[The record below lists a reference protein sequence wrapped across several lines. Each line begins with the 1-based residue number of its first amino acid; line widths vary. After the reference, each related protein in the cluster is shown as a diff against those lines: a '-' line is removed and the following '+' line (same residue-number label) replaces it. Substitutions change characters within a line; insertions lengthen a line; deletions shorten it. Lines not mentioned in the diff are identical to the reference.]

1 MTQNFDR
8 TQGYFEGSRQVH
20 LPDVYPPFLFREV
33 HANHGVVACEGSM
46 FKSKFANALTTMMI
60 GSLGLA
66 SAENKLSVAYA
77 GDAGHMDDLI
87 EWMCARYTRE
97 SLVITR
103 SLESQQ
109 LLSGLGVPNELGAD
123 TAWTFEPRPPDY
135 ARSTLRKA
143 GWDEKTPILV
153 LCPIHPFV
161 WPVRASVAKY
171 IAAAT
176 TGAYK
181 DSQYRTVY
189 FFESGAEVDRKFNH
203 YVAGYAQAAKAF
215 LQRHKVF
222 PILVAMERLD
232 AVACR
237 AIEKEIPGTP
247 IFTSDDYDMFELV
260 SILRACSYMVSSRY
274 HGIVTC
280 MPAGVVSAGVTM
292 DERIRNLMR
301 ERGHQHLLLN
311 VDDPDLGPK
320 LLDVMEKLVREA
332 ESVRDSIGRTV
343 VSQSESHVAHGHFL
357 RRRSSQNVSGIPA
370 AQGRAQLGRQFA
382 AVSATLRKLVEGYD
396 SSAVSRHSWPA
407 ASLNVP
413 SVCFACFTRAISD
426 AMPNFLENTFAQLAA
441 GSGRVVLREIRGDE
455 VRQRLRRGT
464 SRSGRGAYA
473 PIFAV
478 PACSPVIVVRLL
490 APNSIRW
497 AAIDLALMA
506 EGLVVVPLYSRQAP
520 AELATMMK
528 DCTPRCCFASDACPR
543 GSCDASLER
552 RPEAASPRP
561 VRRNSAKARIAH
573 KELPIFPIPA
583 RRRPRHHHLH
593 LRNLRRTQGRLPQHE
608 KSRPHAFLHH
618 QLDRSARQNHEP
630 DRVFQYLL
638 SISPHPGSS

>member
-1 MTQNFDR
+1 MTDFLLVAWVSAMIELRCFAWKFGIGKRWTPGEKLKLLFAGYNGTRNTGSDVRVQETLRQIRHILGAENVDFSVMTQNFDR
-8 TQGYFEGSRQVH
+8 TQGYFDGSRQVH
-20 LPDVYPPFLFREV
+20 LPDVFPPFLFREV
-33 HANHGVVACEGSM
+33 HANHGVVTCEGSM

-135 ARSTLRKA
+135 ARNTLRKS

-161 WPVRASVAKY
+161 WPVRASIAKY
-171 IAAAT
+171 IASAA

-260 SILRACSYMVSSRY
+260 SILRACTYMVSSRY

-311 VDDPDLGPK
+311 VDEPDLGPK
-320 LLDVMEKLVREA
+320 LLEVMEKLVVEA
-332 ESVRDSIGRTV
+332 DSIRDSIGRTV
-343 VSQSESHVAHGHFL
+343 VSNLKAMSRMAIFFEDEL
-357 RRRSSQNVSGIPA
+357 RKTYPEFPLRKGVLSWEDNLPPFSDN
-370 AQGRAQLGRQFA
+370 
-382 AVSATLRKLVEGYD
+382 LRKLVEQYD
-396 SSAVSRHSWPA
+396 SSPAV
-407 ASLNVP
+407 
-413 SVCFACFTRAISD
+413 
-426 AMPNFLENTFAQLAA
+426 LAA
-441 GSGRVVLREIRGDE
+441 GR
-455 VRQRLRRGT
+455 
-464 SRSGRGAYA
+464 
-473 PIFAV
+473 
-478 PACSPVIVVRLL
+478 
-490 APNSIRW
+490 
-497 AAIDLALMA
+497 
-506 EGLVVVPLYSRQAP
+506 
-520 AELATMMK
+520 
-528 DCTPRCCFASDACPR
+528 
-543 GSCDASLER
+543 
-552 RPEAASPRP
+552 
-561 VRRNSAKARIAH
+561 
-573 KELPIFPIPA
+573 
-583 RRRPRHHHLH
+583 
-593 LRNLRRTQGRLPQHE
+593 
-608 KSRPHAFLHH
+608 
-618 QLDRSARQNHEP
+618 
-630 DRVFQYLL
+630 
-638 SISPHPGSS
+638 

>member
-1 MTQNFDR
+1 MTDFLLVAWVSALIELRCFAWKFGIGKRWTPGEKLKLLFAGYNGTRNTGSDVRVQETLRQIRHVLGAENVDFSVMTQNFDR
-8 TQGYFEGSRQVH
+8 TQGYFEGSHQVH
-20 LPDVYPPFLFREV
+20 LPDIYPPFLFREV

-109 LLSGLGVPNELGAD
+109 LLSRLGVHNELGAD

-135 ARSTLRKA
+135 DRNALRKA

-161 WPVRASVAKY
+161 WPVRASIAKY
-171 IAAAT
+171 LARAT

-189 FFESGAEVDRKFNH
+189 FFDSGDEVDRKFNH
-203 YVAGYAQAAKAF
+203 YIAGYAQAAKAF
-215 LQRHKVF
+215 LERHKVF

-237 AIEKEIPGTP
+237 AIEKEIPGAP
-247 IFTSDDYDMFELV
+247 VFTSDEYDMFELV
-260 SILRACSYMVSSRY
+260 SILRACTYMVSSRY

-320 LLDVMEKLVREA
+320 LLDVMEKLVVEA
-332 ESVRDSIGRTV
+332 DAIRDSIGRTV
-343 VSQSESHVAHGHFL
+343 VSNLKAMSRMAIFFEDEL
-357 RRRSSQNVSGIPA
+357 RKTYPEFPLRKGVLSWEANLPPFSDN
-370 AQGRAQLGRQFA
+370 
-382 AVSATLRKLVEGYD
+382 LRKLVEEYD
-396 SSAVSRHSWPA
+396 SSPA
-407 ASLNVP
+407 A
-413 SVCFACFTRAISD
+413 
-426 AMPNFLENTFAQLAA
+426 LAA
-441 GSGRVVLREIRGDE
+441 GR
-455 VRQRLRRGT
+455 
-464 SRSGRGAYA
+464 
-473 PIFAV
+473 
-478 PACSPVIVVRLL
+478 
-490 APNSIRW
+490 
-497 AAIDLALMA
+497 
-506 EGLVVVPLYSRQAP
+506 
-520 AELATMMK
+520 
-528 DCTPRCCFASDACPR
+528 
-543 GSCDASLER
+543 
-552 RPEAASPRP
+552 
-561 VRRNSAKARIAH
+561 
-573 KELPIFPIPA
+573 
-583 RRRPRHHHLH
+583 
-593 LRNLRRTQGRLPQHE
+593 
-608 KSRPHAFLHH
+608 
-618 QLDRSARQNHEP
+618 
-630 DRVFQYLL
+630 
-638 SISPHPGSS
+638 